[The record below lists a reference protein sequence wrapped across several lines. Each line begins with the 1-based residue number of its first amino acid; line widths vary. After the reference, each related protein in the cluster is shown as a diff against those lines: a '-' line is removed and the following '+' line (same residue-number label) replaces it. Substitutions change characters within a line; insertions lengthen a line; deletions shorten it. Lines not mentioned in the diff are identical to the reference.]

1 MVFYTRRKGWLREHI
16 NHILWDFLNWYDDM
30 ELEDPNRKITKH
42 KVCVLDYKT
51 IKKTTMKIS
60 IITICLNDLQG
71 LKKTR
76 DSILCQTWKDWEWIV
91 IDGGSSDGTKEFLQ
105 DHQEEMSYWCSE
117 KDKGVYDAQ
126 NKGAQKAT
134 GNYCIFMN
142 ANDKFHDE
150 HVLEIMVNSHPT
162 ADVVYGNW
170 IQVFE
175 DGKKGER
182 FSPKDMS
189 FFFLIADN
197 ICHQAMFVKTAL
209 IQKSPYNTSY
219 RIFGDWEKWLSF
231 KLENRTF
238 HYIDYFVCDFALDG
252 ISYYDTEGCN
262 KEYERMLT
270 ELLGKERMPMA
281 KYIRKQREE
290 LERLN
295 PANYEKNI
303 KRLSKKLTRKRRLI
317 LVLYAI
323 IAVLL
328 ICLFLAL

>member
-1 MVFYTRRKGWLREHI
+1 
-16 NHILWDFLNWYDDM
+16 
-30 ELEDPNRKITKH
+30 
-42 KVCVLDYKT
+42 
-51 IKKTTMKIS
+51 MKIS

-91 IDGGSSDGTKEFLQ
+91 IDGGSNDGTKEFLQ
-105 DHQEEMSYWCSE
+105 DHHEEMIYWCSE

-126 NKGAQKAT
+126 NKGAQRAT
-134 GNYCIFMN
+134 GEYCIFMN
-142 ANDKFHDE
+142 ANDKFHNE
-150 HVLEIMVNSHPT
+150 HVLEVMVNSHPT

-262 KEYERMLT
+262 KEYEKMLT

-281 KYIRKQREE
+281 KYIRKQKEE
-290 LERLN
+290 IERLN
-295 PANYEKNI
+295 NVINSTTYEKNI
-303 KRLSKKLTRKRRLI
+303 ERLSKKLKRKRRLI
-317 LVLYAI
+317 LFLYI
-323 IAVLL
+323 ITFVLL
-328 ICLFLAL
+328 LSCLFLAL